1 MKATMPKTDG
11 VSDLDSDPGSVDD
24 SDSDAGLD
32 DDENDVDD
40 PEDDEEPDL
49 DGLSMSSGDVSL
61 VGLDSDDEAAGDEAK
76 WEEWDGVNKRK
87 KDDDEKPR
95 KKRKTLPT
103 FASYDDYAAM
113 VEAD

>member
-1 MKATMPKTDG
+1 MPKTDG
-11 VSDLDSDPGSVDD
+11 MSDIDSDLGSVDD
-24 SDSDAGLD
+24 SDSEADLD
-32 DDENDVDD
+32 DDENNGDD
-40 PEDDEEPDL
+40 PEYDEEPDL
-49 DGLSMSSGDVSL
+49 DGLSMSSGDISL
-61 VGLDSDDEAAGDEAK
+61 IGLDSDDEAK

-87 KDDDEKPR
+87 REDDEKPR